1 MRYRR
6 QLLSLLLSLYGA
18 CAFGDP
24 LSELSARLEPLETLT
39 GQFLQETR
47 SSDGEVLDRSQGSLK
62 LLRPAYFSW
71 HIDSPEEQL
80 LVASGGTLWHYDVEL
95 ETATRRTLDPGSP
108 TNPLTILGGDT
119 AALGTHYRV
128 EAIDENGWRL
138 SPLFDTAEFTA
149 VELFFEGSL
158 PSRMSVRDALDRVS
172 VITFS
177 GLASSADLAPSDFE
191 FRPPP
196 GVDVYDSEG

>member
-1 MRYRR
+1 MRYLR
-6 QLLSLLLSLYGA
+6 LLLPLYLLV
-18 CAFGDP
+18 FGSYSHGDA
-24 LSELSARLEPLETLT
+24 LSELSARLEPLQTLQ
-39 GQFLQETR
+39 GNFQQETR
-47 SSDGEVLDRSQGSLK
+47 SSAGEVLDQAKGRLK

-71 HIDSPEEQL
+71 HIDTPEEQL
-80 LVASGGTLWHYDVEL
+80 LVASGSTLWHYDVEL

-108 TNPLTILGGDT
+108 TNPLRILGGDT
-119 AALGTHYRV
+119 AALGQHYRV

-138 SPLFDTAEFTA
+138 SPLFETGEFTS

-158 PSRMSVRDALDRVS
+158 PSRMSVRDALDRES
-172 VITFS
+172 IIIFS
-177 GLASSADLAPSDFE
+177 GLESNLELGPADFE